1 MITAVNDGS
10 AVATQ
15 PFTVAYSEN
24 TIEQLPAD
32 ATLDVIVTPA
42 TGITMIVNAGIT
54 KYLTIFKLE
63 QYDKKDM
70 PHQEE
75 FF

>member
-24 TIEQLPAD
+24 TIEQLLP
-32 ATLDVIVTPA
+32 DVPLVVFVTPA
-42 TGITMIVNAGIT
+42 PGTTRKVNAGIT

-70 PHQEE
+70 PRQEE